1 MPLGANSQS
10 LGLRTNITCFKEE
23 HYTGIL
29 LKKTR
34 WLFKL
39 ILYKNWAALNMNP
52 NTVSTLSQEV

>member
-1 MPLGANSQS
+1 VPLGANSQS

-34 WLFKL
+34 
-39 ILYKNWAALNMNP
+39 
-52 NTVSTLSQEV
+52 